1 VRAAVPR
8 YRYDQLRSIV
18 WKVLLPIGL
27 SVLLIQAVL
36 MNVQYLFVVGGYS
49 TLFLSFCDL

>member
-8 YRYDQLRSIV
+8 YRYDQLRSIG

-27 SVLLIQAVL
+27 SLLLIQAVL

-49 TLFLSFCDL
+49 TFV